1 MAVPKCTTFSRAVT
15 APKSILYIATIQPL
29 MLACTTVSAEVDE
42 HGEEYLSTEQWQ
54 RMDGGTLP
62 ARQSPVEQLLT
73 KLYGD
78 LPLAERFRV
87 LWLSGTL
94 FCIIGGYWLLRSLK
108 DPIVS
113 SMMGIEVM
121 LTANIDAFCF
131 ADLSK
136 FS

>member
-1 MAVPKCTTFSRAVT
+1 
-15 APKSILYIATIQPL
+15 
-29 MLACTTVSAEVDE
+29 
-42 HGEEYLSTEQWQ
+42 
-54 RMDGGTLP
+54 MDGGTLP

-121 LTANIDAFCF
+121 LIAKHNAHTLELC
-131 ADLSK
+131 L
-136 FS
+136 

>member
-1 MAVPKCTTFSRAVT
+1 MQNREQQLTLAFAFPYVVIHT
-15 APKSILYIATIQPL
+15 A
-29 MLACTTVSAEVDE
+29 VSAEVDE

-121 LTANIDAFCF
+121 LITNIAC
-131 ADLSK
+131 ALVLCL
-136 FS
+136 